1 MRTGLRAT
9 LVAAEAWAVTK
20 AGATLPATATVP
32 AAAAGADL
40 MICLRFNMIH
50 APYSTAPENADS
62 MVPPV

>member
-1 MRTGLRAT
+1 M
-9 LVAAEAWAVTK
+9 TK

-32 AAAAGADL
+32 AAVAGADL